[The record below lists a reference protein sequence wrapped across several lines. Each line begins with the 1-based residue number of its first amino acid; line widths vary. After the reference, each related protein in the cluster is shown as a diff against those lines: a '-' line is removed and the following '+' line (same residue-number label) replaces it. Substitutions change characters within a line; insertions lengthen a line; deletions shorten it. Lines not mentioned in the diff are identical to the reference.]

1 MVAIHIFY
9 TIELG
14 GTNMKKKKIVHR
26 IYHNSEVSE
35 REYQQKLKV
44 DQSIL
49 QMFFNSFSQYFC
61 VPFYPYIYT
70 LFSQTD
76 RFVNQLEVNEHNR
89 DNENNEDKE
98 DLKQESK

>member
-1 MVAIHIFY
+1 
-9 TIELG
+9 
-14 GTNMKKKKIVHR
+14 MKKKNIEHR
-26 IYHNSEVSE
+26 IYDNSEACE
-35 REYQQKLKV
+35 REYLHKLKV

-76 RFVNQLEVNEHNR
+76 RFVNQLEVNEHKR